1 MEKCYLCPRGC
12 GVDREKET
20 GVCGMHAAP
29 VVARAG
35 VHLWEEPCISGERGS
50 GTVFFSGCSL
60 RCVFCQNDSI
70 SWQRYGAVITVQR
83 LRDIFWELIEKGVH
97 NINLV
102 TPTHFAAAIAEALEQ
117 PLPVPV
123 VYNSSGYESVETLK
137 MLEGKIQIYLPD
149 MKYSDNEAAKIY
161 SGAPDYFETAQKAI
175 DEMFRQVG
183 RYRMNED
190 GTLMERGLIVRH
202 LILPSHLRN
211 TYGVIDWFA
220 RQFSPGDAMLSLMSQ
235 YIPSGHASQF
245 PKINRTITAREYHK
259 AQEYL
264 FASGIEDGFL
274 QSRKAASDRFVPV
287 FDLEGVLPSE

>member
-1 MEKCYLCPRGC
+1 
-12 GVDREKET
+12 
-20 GVCGMHAAP
+20 
-29 VVARAG
+29 
-35 VHLWEEPCISGERGS
+35 
-50 GTVFFSGCSL
+50 
-60 RCVFCQNDSI
+60 
-70 SWQRYGAVITVQR
+70 
-83 LRDIFWELIEKGVH
+83 
-97 NINLV
+97 
-102 TPTHFAAAIAEALEQ
+102 
-117 PLPVPV
+117 
-123 VYNSSGYESVETLK
+123 

-220 RQFSPGDAMLSLMSQ
+220 RRFSPGDAMLSLMSQ